1 MSLPYDG
8 FVRWVCMARVIP
20 LTSIFQTQTCFLS
33 SLPLEI
39 TITSYHR
46 KQNIKLDHTVMAG

>member
-1 MSLPYDG
+1 
-8 FVRWVCMARVIP
+8 MARVIP

-39 TITSYHR
+39 TITSYQR